1 MKTWE
6 NPSQEAIN
14 ENDLAP
20 LPWISSIHHYL
31 YRKLFQSRT
40 FHFQSNRVMYILLK
54 IIVNVYIK
62 NHILVAQC
70 IEFLFFFSIFFF
82 ISRYKLVND
91 IREQISSIRRWA
103 LLLQLVLW
111 GMASNR
117 SFSWTFFCHGR
128 RVFLVTTE
136 SYRRVQPSKLWWLYI
151 YHSLTIDNYACKI

>member
-111 GMASNR
+111 GMASNPVQQSIGVFPGR
-117 SFSWTFFCHGR
+117 FF
-128 RVFLVTTE
+128 VTE
-136 SYRRVQPSKLWWLYI
+136 GECFWWLRKVI
-151 YHSLTIDNYACKI
+151 EESSLQSFGDCIFITH